1 MQQEVRADLHGRKH
15 CRLHD
20 LAGHR
25 SVQVLPGPFQLCPV
39 LLGGVCMAAL
49 PLGIVGQHRICQNAV
64 VLEPLGREHGQ
75 GPHQFVVA
83 ALDACPLHGGVIGLG
98 LLDHSLIGLV
108 HSFPVGFAAF
118 RGCTL
123 CKLIGMVLHI
133 PLGAFPQGR
142 HRDLVHAVDPARQLL
157 GDLLHSLLR
166 RTQVLPDAFQL
177 APLTAPQAVL
187 QQRIPVFSDLC
198 FQRCPLLG

>member
-1 MQQEVRADLHGRKH
+1 
-15 CRLHD
+15 
-20 LAGHR
+20 
-25 SVQVLPGPFQLCPV
+25 
-39 LLGGVCMAAL
+39 MAAL
-49 PLGIVGQHRICQNAV
+49 PLGIIVHHCICQDAV

-83 ALDACPLHGGVIGLG
+83 ALDACPLHGGVVGLG

-118 RGCTL
+118 RGFTL

-177 APLTAPQAVL
+177 APLAAPQAVL